1 MAPPQK
7 SGLAGSISAQ
17 TSFIH
22 PGNVFCLIIMRWI
35 IMCTLK
41 KWPFMALCFFQ
52 VAMLVGL
59 CLPCP
64 PAAASSAY
72 EVESSATKCC
82 SEFLCPCPEYLDN
95 AALPKDST
103 TKKAAVTS
111 DLLFSPLLIAP
122 ASSPIRLCSVQH
134 TRPAFT
140 SIYLWTQSL
149 LI

>member
-1 MAPPQK
+1 MVPPQK
-7 SGLAGSISAQ
+7 SGLVRSVSAQ
-17 TSFIH
+17 TPFNRS
-22 PGNVFCLIIMRWI
+22 GNVFCLIIMRWV
-35 IMCTLK
+35 IMRALK
-41 KWPFMALCFFQ
+41 KMSFMALCFFQ
-52 VAMLVGL
+52 VAMLGGL

-64 PAAASSAY
+64 PASASSAY

-111 DLLFSPLLIAP
+111 DLLFTPLLIAP

>member
-7 SGLAGSISAQ
+7 SGLVRSVSAQ

-41 KWPFMALCFFQ
+41 KWPFMALCFFL
-52 VAMLVGL
+52 VAMLGGI

-64 PAAASSAY
+64 PASASSAY
-72 EVESSATKCC
+72 EVESSTTKCC

-95 AALPKDST
+95 AALPKGET
-103 TKKAAVTS
+103 TKVTATA
-111 DLLFSPLLIAP
+111 DRLCVPLIIAP
-122 ASSPIRLCSVQH
+122 TFGSTLPHSAQQ
-134 TRPAFT
+134 TRFALPP
-140 SIYLWTQSL
+140 IYLWTQSF